1 MIQDKIIDVLTGGG
15 KPRRVRKTVAAVDV
29 YIDRADRSFS
39 IQVNGKFI
47 KAKNVGAPAQVD
59 KAVEGAVAETT
70 KALTEKGKAYKVTQY
85 EV

>member
-15 KPRRVRKTVAAVDV
+15 KPRRVRKVATTVDV
-29 YIDRADRSFS
+29 YIDRPGRSFS

-47 KAKNVGAPAQVD
+47 KAKNVDTPARID
-59 KAVEGAVAETT
+59 KAVEDAVTETT
-70 KALTEKGKAYKVTQY
+70 KALTEKGKTYKVTHY